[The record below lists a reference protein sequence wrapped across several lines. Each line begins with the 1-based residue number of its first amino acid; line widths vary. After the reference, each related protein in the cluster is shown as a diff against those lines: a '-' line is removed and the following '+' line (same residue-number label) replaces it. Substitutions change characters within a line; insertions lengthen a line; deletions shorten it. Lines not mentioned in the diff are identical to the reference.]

1 MTKKEKGRLWDGRS
15 RPATDKYKENFIF
28 KEKTL
33 SEQLQ
38 EGFEKERMGLPKKL
52 TEQQMKFAYE
62 LVTNEGRK
70 TATECAV
77 DAGFAKDSARQ
88 YASKLQNP
96 KLYPLVVKYIGELR
110 EEWQKKYEVTYEKHI
125 AELGQIRK
133 EALKKGAWSAAV
145 NAEVARGKA
154 AGLYIEQKII
164 RTGKLEDLTTEE
176 LESRMKK
183 IIDDYSP
190 ILEDVPF
197 EERKDKVKSKQESQ
211 KDSLHLS
218 DASDGKTFLSKI
230 IHHHLHNANVQTLCL
245 FL

>member
-1 MTKKEKGRLWDGRS
+1 
-15 RPATDKYKENFIF
+15 
-28 KEKTL
+28 
-33 SEQLQ
+33 
-38 EGFEKERMGLPKKL
+38 MGLPKKL
-52 TEQQMKFAYE
+52 SEQQMKFAYE

-70 TATECAV
+70 TATECAI
-77 DAGFAKDSARQ
+77 DAGFAKDSARS

-125 AELGQIRK
+125 SELGKIRQA
-133 EALKKGAWSAAV
+133 ALNKGAWSAAV

-176 LESRMKK
+176 LESRMKQ

-190 ILEDVPF
+190 ILEGV
-197 EERKDKVKSKQESQ
+197 EVQELKDKVLGKSKNISKTNPNQSQE
-211 KDSLHLS
+211 DPLHF
-218 DASDGKTFLSKI
+218 DDTTDGEDISITK
-230 IHHHLHNANVQTLCL
+230 
-245 FL
+245 

>member
-1 MTKKEKGRLWDGRS
+1 
-15 RPATDKYKENFIF
+15 
-28 KEKTL
+28 
-33 SEQLQ
+33 
-38 EGFEKERMGLPKKL
+38 MGLPKKL

-77 DAGFAKDSARQ
+77 DAGFSKDSARQ

-96 KLYPLVVKYIGELR
+96 KLYPLVVRYIGELR
-110 EEWQKKYEVTYEKHI
+110 EEWQKKFEVTYEKHI
-125 AELGQIRK
+125 AELSKIRQ

-164 RTGKLEDLTTEE
+164 RTGKLEDLSTEE
-176 LESRMKK
+176 LETRMKK

-190 ILEDVPF
+190 ILENVPF
-197 EERKDKVKSKQESQ
+197 QEIKDQVLSESET
-211 KDSLHLS
+211 KESPSHEDSLHLDDTTS
-218 DASDGKTFLSKI
+218 GKD
-230 IHHHLHNANVQTLCL
+230 VPVGE
-245 FL
+245 

>member
-1 MTKKEKGRLWDGRS
+1 
-15 RPATDKYKENFIF
+15 
-28 KEKTL
+28 
-33 SEQLQ
+33 
-38 EGFEKERMGLPKKL
+38 MGLPKKL

-70 TATECAV
+70 TATQCAS
-77 DAGFAKDSARQ
+77 DAGVAKDSARQ

-96 KLYPLVVKYIGELR
+96 KLSPLVVKYAGELR
-110 EEWQKKYEVTYEKHI
+110 EEWQKKFEVTFDKHI
-125 AELGQIRK
+125 AELGKIRQ

-176 LESRMKK
+176 LENRMKQ

-190 ILEDVPF
+190 ILEGVAV
-197 EERKDKVKSKQESQ
+197 EELKEQVRNKPELTEDKS
-211 KDSLHLS
+211 
-218 DASDGKTFLSKI
+218 
-230 IHHHLHNANVQTLCL
+230 N
-245 FL
+245 